1 MINKNNNNNNNNNNN
16 IIIIT
21 CQSNKNVSGVVEDSH
36 KKNSDNSLHDSR
48 ETKGIINSVMR

>member
-1 MINKNNNNNNNNNNN
+1 MINKNNNNNNNN

>member
-1 MINKNNNNNNNNNNN
+1 MINNNNNNNI

-36 KKNSDNSLHDSR
+36 KKNSDNSLPDSR